1 MRIATQD
8 VVLSDAFANTE
19 VEPHTRVDRTRFT
32 TWSDA
37 VPFPALGSSRQV
49 SY

>member
-1 MRIATQD
+1 MRIATQ
-8 VVLSDAFANTE
+8 VVLLSDAFANTE

-32 TWSDA
+32 TWSYA

-49 SY
+49 SH